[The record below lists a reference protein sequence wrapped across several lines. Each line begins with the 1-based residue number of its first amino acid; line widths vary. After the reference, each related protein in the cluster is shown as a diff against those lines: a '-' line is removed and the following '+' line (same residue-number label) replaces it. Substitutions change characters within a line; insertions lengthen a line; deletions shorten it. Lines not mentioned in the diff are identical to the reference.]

1 MILYTKFSNERSRSF
16 RIRTEIWEE
25 EGRLTVKKMPEDPKA
40 SGHIRHIYES
50 GQRLSADLMG
60 TGLEVNRCE
69 PEGEGLRFEYL
80 EGETLEEILDRYL
93 EKNDM
98 ESLTREIRSYFALF
112 SQGTQPF
119 RETEEFTR
127 VFGPVSFRT
136 PQASRSVSDIDMIF
150 SNVIRNGERQTLT
163 DYEWTFFFPVPVRYL
178 QYRCLYYYTLG
189 NTKRE
194 QALGEALYRAFDMTG
209 EEREQFAA
217 MEERFQQYQ
226 LGDCRP
232 YWTLYEEIS
241 PGVLD
246 VRELVKK
253 ESERRRNR
261 TVEVY
266 FDDGRGFG
274 VWNCRLYRGCP
285 EGRTA
290 LTVPVPEGTK
300 RVRVDPCTGRSLVR
314 LETLRAEKTALRPES
329 NGKKARGGAY
339 VFDTEDPQFV
349 LNSLPEGTRKLE
361 IVFRSEPL
369 EGLAGDVV
377 LGLQGRLEWMEQT
390 RAWRWYQK
398 LRKALGKK
406 E

>member
-1 MILYTKFSNERSRSF
+1 M
-16 RIRTEIWEE
+16 
-25 EGRLTVKKMPEDPKA
+25 
-40 SGHIRHIYES
+40 
-50 GQRLSADLMG
+50 
-60 TGLEVNRCE
+60 
-69 PEGEGLRFEYL
+69 
-80 EGETLEEILDRYL
+80 
-93 EKNDM
+93 
-98 ESLTREIRSYFALF
+98 
-112 SQGTQPF
+112 
-119 RETEEFTR
+119 
-127 VFGPVSFRT
+127 
-136 PQASRSVSDIDMIF
+136 
-150 SNVIRNGERQTLT
+150 
-163 DYEWTFFFPVPVRYL
+163 
-178 QYRCLYYYTLG
+178 
-189 NTKRE
+189 
-194 QALGEALYRAFDMTG
+194 
-209 EEREQFAA
+209 
-217 MEERFQQYQ
+217 
-226 LGDCRP
+226 
-232 YWTLYEEIS
+232 
-241 PGVLD
+241 
-246 VRELVKK
+246 
-253 ESERRRNR
+253 
-261 TVEVY
+261 EVY

-361 IVFRSEPL
+361 IVFRAEPL